1 MEPTSET
8 VLFGEQE
15 IGWHVWQPSNDSG
28 PLVVVFHGFL
38 AHSRYPT
45 VRYAAEL
52 FATRLPNA
60 TVVAADMPGHGTSSG
75 LRGYFP
81 GGAQSLINNFGP
93 NVLTTAQEKYDP
105 EQKRKLFLVGSS
117 MGGTIALK
125 IAQTQPKGTI
135 DGVILLA
142 PMLKLSVSSLEE
154 GALQCLA
161 MIVPSWNLIP
171 SSSTSSEKQYR
182 DVEKRKQ
189 CDTDA
194 LAISGSKIRIG
205 SALTC
210 VQLARTAL
218 ELPPIVS
225 SDSSKEDASPWTQ
238 NFPVWIGVADQ
249 DVVVDK
255 TGSLDLH
262 QIIQGDG
269 GSSTLQVYPALHG
282 LLCEPSPLYEQITND
297 LLTWM
302 NDKL

>member
-1 MEPTSET
+1 
-8 VLFGEQE
+8 V
-15 IGWHVWQPSNDSG
+15 I
-28 PLVVVFHGFL
+28 VFHGFL
-38 AHSRYPT
+38 AHGRYPT

-52 FATRLPNA
+52 LSTKLPNA

-75 LRGYFP
+75 LRGYLP
-81 GGAQSLINNFGP
+81 GGAQYLINDFGAQ
-93 NVLTTAQEKYDP
+93 VLATARKMYDP
-105 EQKRKLFLVGSS
+105 EKTRKIFLVGSS

-125 IAQTQPKGTI
+125 VAQTQPRGTI
-135 DGVILLA
+135 DGVVLLA

-161 MIVPSWNLIP
+161 MVVPSWNLIP

-182 DVEKRKQ
+182 DAAKRKE
-189 CDTDA
+189 CDTDT
-194 LAISGSKIRIG
+194 LAIGGSKIRVG

-218 ELPPIVS
+218 SGPSKDLQSMS
-225 SDSSKEDASPWTQ
+225 SSMTTVATPEDDPWTQ
-238 NFPVWIGVADQ
+238 RFPVWIASADE

-262 QIIQGDG
+262 KLIQDAG

-282 LLCEPSPLYEQITND
+282 LLCEPSPLFDTITSD
-297 LLTWM
+297 LLTWFKE
-302 NDKL
+302 KL